1 MQLENLPII
10 DWEAATKLAG
20 NKRDI
25 AEDILNMLLKHL
37 PADLTAINH
46 SWQEKNYWEMSKH
59 LHKLH
64 GALCYCG
71 LPRLKAVVARL
82 EMDIKKDL
90 LDALPMLLDTLNEEV
105 GLLMESQSD

>member
-10 DWEAATKLAG
+10 DWESAIRLAG

-25 AEDILNMLLKHL
+25 AEEILSMLLTTL
-37 PADLTAINH
+37 SNDVSAINL
-46 SWQEKNYWEMSKH
+46 SWETKDYWEMSKQ

-71 LPRLKAVVARL
+71 LPRLKAVVAEL
-82 EMDIKKDL
+82 EMDIKKDML
-90 LDALPMLLDTLNEEV
+90 DGVPMLVDALNDEV
-105 GLLMESQSD
+105 NLVMKQR